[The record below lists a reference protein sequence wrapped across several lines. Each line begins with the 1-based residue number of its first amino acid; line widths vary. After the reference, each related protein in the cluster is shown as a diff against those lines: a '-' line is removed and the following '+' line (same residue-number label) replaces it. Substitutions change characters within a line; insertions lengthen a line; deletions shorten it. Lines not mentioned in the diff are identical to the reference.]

1 MICTP
6 LQRRFSK
13 TVRGLSPKQRKPT
26 GSLPNSPLM
35 VEALAVIAVDE
46 AVAVPAGGTGS
57 LVVVVREA
65 GVASVAM
72 AMPILVAKMA
82 GVAAGDFPTIT
93 VADSNAEAD
102 ATLVAAKVV
111 AGAANVMVAVIAE
124 AAAKAMA
131 AKVMV
136 EISNGMAA
144 AMAEV
149 AIKVMAA
156 AAKVMAE
163 ANVTAAVMAEAAVK
177 ATANVMAVVMAE
189 AAKVMVA
196 TAKATVVKVMV
207 EISNGMAAEMV
218 EAAAAAA
225 KVLVVEAANEM
236 AVAAATKAMA
246 ASMEAPA
253 AAVAGAP
260 SSRAMTLSVKAETP
274 PKVGRSPGH
283 SLPGHRAPITT
294 TKAMEAGLDAVDKA
308 GLMAEA
314 GTTNAEG
321 INSVRQA
328 KAVAIE

>member
-124 AAAKAMA
+124 AAAK
-131 AKVMV
+131 VMV

-177 ATANVMAVVMAE
+177 ATANVMAVVMVE

-196 TAKATVVKVMV
+196 AAKATVVKVMV